1 MQTNIPSF
9 DNLVAMLGI
18 AERYGPRF
26 PVVNTQ
32 DQDLLI
38 QVVILV
44 VGLLRLNGRTFSSCC
59 QIWIGAKSQSYA
71 MLRSEDCLEE
81 WGMSQDD

>member
-1 MQTNIPSF
+1 MQTNIHSF

-18 AERYGPRF
+18 SERYGPRF

-38 QVVILV
+38 QVVVLF
-44 VGLLRLNGRTFSSCC
+44 VGSLRLNMAQWSNFLILLRDMDWCE
-59 QIWIGAKSQSYA
+59 KSII
-71 MLRSEDCLEE
+71 C
-81 WGMSQDD
+81 

>member
-1 MQTNIPSF
+1 MQTNIHSF

-18 AERYGPRF
+18 SERYGPRF

-38 QVVILV
+38 QVVVLL
-44 VGLLRLNGRTFSSCC
+44 VGLLRLNGRTFSSRWE
-59 QIWIGAKSQSYA
+59 IWVGAKSQSYA
-71 MLRSEDCLEE
+71 MLRS
-81 WGMSQDD
+81 QKTV